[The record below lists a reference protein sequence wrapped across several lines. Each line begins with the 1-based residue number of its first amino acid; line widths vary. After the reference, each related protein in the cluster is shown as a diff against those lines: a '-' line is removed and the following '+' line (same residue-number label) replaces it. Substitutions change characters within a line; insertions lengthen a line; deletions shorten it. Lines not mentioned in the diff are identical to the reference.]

1 MLTIPTVVML
11 MMGDNVHLE
20 EGELFFSEGSD
31 GAGDEGALGE
41 AAVELGKEGLVP
53 GHLPPAQEPL
63 LPRHLLHQV
72 PLILSLLV
80 LADCQTLGSLEHLK
94 MTRKLLKHK
103 DSKGQRIG
111 QQIFEVQKVLNFHF
125 CLLSHLCCFLIPLIL
140 ELLKLLPI

>member
-1 MLTIPTVVML
+1 
-11 MMGDNVHLE
+11 MGDNVHLE

-94 MTRKLLKHK
+94 MTRKLLKHQ
-103 DSKGQRIG
+103 DSIGQRIG
-111 QQIFEVQKVLNFHF
+111 QQIFEVQKVLNFHDWFRGNF
-125 CLLSHLCCFLIPLIL
+125 CLLLHLCCILIPLIL
-140 ELLKLLPI
+140 ELLKMLTI

>member
-1 MLTIPTVVML
+1 
-11 MMGDNVHLE
+11 MGDNVHLE

-72 PLILSLLV
+72 PLILGLLV
-80 LADCQTLGSLEHLK
+80 LADC
-94 MTRKLLKHK
+94 
-103 DSKGQRIG
+103 
-111 QQIFEVQKVLNFHF
+111 
-125 CLLSHLCCFLIPLIL
+125 
-140 ELLKLLPI
+140 